1 MGCGTATNNP
11 GKCPQMWRIWGH
23 FSGFEGVDVTCGTR
37 SRIWGHISARA
48 CACMIHDR
56 SAFFRTLF
64 GLVFTN
70 LGLLHTFFGLCAHFG
85 THLGLVRGIRNA
97 FGAALELSDPTNSLH
112 FSEQISESIFDLLM
126 INSISSVSCPLSVH
140 LYLQHLA
147 RSPQST
153 FIDLNDLSCDPPS
166 CALCSLFM
174 IDVVS

>member
-1 MGCGTATNNP
+1 M
-11 GKCPQMWRIWGH
+11 
-23 FSGFEGVDVTCGTR
+23 TCGTR

-56 SAFFRTLF
+56 STFFRTLF

-70 LGLLHTFFGLCAHFG
+70 LGLLATFFGLCAHFG
-85 THLGLVRGIRNA
+85 TPLGLVRGIRNA

-126 INSISSVSCPLSVH
+126 INSISSVSCPRSLCPSLSAAD
-140 LYLQHLA
+140 LQHLA

>member
-1 MGCGTATNNP
+1 MT
-11 GKCPQMWRIWGH
+11 R
-23 FSGFEGVDVTCGTR
+23 GTR

-48 CACMIHDR
+48 RACMIHDR
-56 SAFFRTLF
+56 SAFFGRQF
-64 GLVFTN
+64 RLVFTN
-70 LGLLHTFFGLCAHFG
+70 LGLLRTFFGLCAHFR
-85 THLGLVRGIRNA
+85 TLLGLVRGIRNA